1 MKATSNMMERAQ
13 KYEASAV
20 VTPSRTSQRWVRIIP
35 VALIMYTIAFIDR
48 TNISLALAR
57 ISRDLHLD
65 PQQAGTVAGI
75 FFWGYLVLQ
84 IPGGHLAKHWS
95 AKKFI
100 SILLVA
106 WGIFAVGC
114 GLARTYHELLLLRLF
129 LGVAE
134 SGVYPATLILLSHW
148 FPRAERARANAFWL
162 LCLPVAVIVSSPFSG
177 WMLDHWSWRVM
188 LIVEGS
194 LPFLWLAIWVKFV
207 QDRPAEASWLPE
219 SERVPLVETLR
230 REHSELEGQERIPYL
245 RALLRPHVFLLAAVY
260 FCFVSGQMGLLF
272 WLPSAMGNF
281 RKLSGVSTGIL
292 YTLPFI
298 VGAISLLF
306 ISRHSDRVH
315 ERRLHAAGAML
326 FGGCCI
332 LLAVATISRSL
343 LLAFTFVV
351 ISGVGAYAPMGSF
364 WAIPTETLPS
374 KIVGSAMG
382 FVNAIGNLGAYFAPL
397 VVGYLNKKTGHFLSG
412 FAYLGAI
419 TVVGAG
425 LATLLRTA
433 PMSPVTGREEAGT

>member
-1 MKATSNMMERAQ
+1 MAELQQ
-13 KYEASAV
+13 KSDASAGM
-20 VTPSRTSQRWVRIIP
+20 TGNAPSQRWVRIIP

-48 TNISLALAR
+48 TNISLALPR

-75 FFWGYLVLQ
+75 FFWGYLALQ

-114 GLARTYHELLLLRLF
+114 GLARTYHELLLLRLL
-129 LGVAE
+129 LGIAE
-134 SGVYPATLILLSHW
+134 SGVHPATLILLSHW
-148 FPRAERARANAFWL
+148 FPRSERARANAFWL
-162 LCLPVAVIVSSPFSG
+162 LCLPVAVIISSPFSG

-188 LIVEGS
+188 LVAEGS

-207 QDRPAEASWLPE
+207 HDHPTQAPWMPE

-230 REHSELEGQERIPYL
+230 REHSELEGQERVPYL
-245 RALLRPHVFLLAAVY
+245 RALLRPRVFLLAAVY
-260 FCFVSGQMGLLF
+260 FCFISGQMGLLF
-272 WLPSAMGNF
+272 WLPSAMENF
-281 RKLSGVSTGIL
+281 RKLSSFLTGTL
-292 YTLPFI
+292 YTLPFM
-298 VGAISLLF
+298 VGAVSLLI
-306 ISRHSDRVH
+306 ISRHSDSVH
-315 ERRLHAAGAML
+315 ERRYHAAGAML
-326 FGGCCI
+326 LGGSCI
-332 LLAVATISRSL
+332 LLAVATISRSHF
-343 LLAFTFVV
+343 LAFAF
-351 ISGVGAYAPMGSF
+351 IALSGVGAYGPMGAF

-374 KIVGSAMG
+374 RIVGSVMG

-397 VVGYLNKKTGHFLSG
+397 IVGFLNKKTGHFLSG

-425 LATLLRTA
+425 LATFLKTTPA
-433 PMSPVTGREEAGT
+433 SPATGRKEAGA